1 MFLMTEETAKYME
14 EVKQNPPNFRN
25 IHDSACICCFHLI
38 QKEKMTL
45 PPFKRY
51 YCELFKNDF
60 FGAETYY
67 YTCDAF
73 ISSER
78 TREKYK

>member
-1 MFLMTEETAKYME
+1 MTEETAKYME
-14 EVKQNPPNFRN
+14 EVKQNPPNFR
-25 IHDSACICCFHLI
+25 IIQDRACSSCAFLI

-51 YCELFKNDF
+51 YCKLFKNDF
-60 FGAETYY
+60 FHAEIYC

-78 TREKYK
+78 TKEKYK